1 MCLVFEYF
9 INSSMGG
16 NLPYTLT
23 TSHSH
28 PFWGQKRGSLHWQQ
42 PGYSVGLCYCLL
54 ITIRLNTNLPG
65 TMAMLMAFPDYYYLQ
80 TLHLPPPLSH
90 PMESVV
96 ILTFLSFDKLRH
108 FLSLPCSSKQ
118 QPAVTQ
124 YSVVFYIMPSMGGHI
139 VSDQLKAYH
148 TRQNELALENGC
160 VMWGVRVIV
169 PKKLQQ
175 QVLNEL
181 HQSHPG
187 MARMRTLA
195 HSHVWWPNLDHDIES
210 LVKACSQCQSVRSSP
225 PVAPLH
231 PWSWPTRPWQRIHV
245 DYAGPFRGRNF
256 LIVVDAHSKWPEV
269 IPMVS
274 TTSSATIHE
283 LRCLFSS
290 FGLPEQLVSDNGPQ
304 FTADEFKEFLKANHV
319 KHIRS
324 TPYHPSSN
332 GAAERFVRTFKQ
344 ALRTG
349 HHPELTFHQQLMSFL
364 LSYRTTPHTTT

>member
-1 MCLVFEYF
+1 
-9 INSSMGG
+9 
-16 NLPYTLT
+16 
-23 TSHSH
+23 
-28 PFWGQKRGSLHWQQ
+28 
-42 PGYSVGLCYCLL
+42 
-54 ITIRLNTNLPG
+54 
-65 TMAMLMAFPDYYYLQ
+65 
-80 TLHLPPPLSH
+80 
-90 PMESVV
+90 
-96 ILTFLSFDKLRH
+96 
-108 FLSLPCSSKQ
+108 
-118 QPAVTQ
+118 
-124 YSVVFYIMPSMGGHI
+124 MGGHI

-324 TPYHPSSN
+324 APYHPSCN

-364 LSYRTTPHTTT
+364 LSYRTTPHSTTQVTPASLFLKRDLSTRLDLLHPTMDQTVAISQAQQKQ

>member
-1 MCLVFEYF
+1 
-9 INSSMGG
+9 
-16 NLPYTLT
+16 
-23 TSHSH
+23 
-28 PFWGQKRGSLHWQQ
+28 
-42 PGYSVGLCYCLL
+42 
-54 ITIRLNTNLPG
+54 
-65 TMAMLMAFPDYYYLQ
+65 
-80 TLHLPPPLSH
+80 
-90 PMESVV
+90 
-96 ILTFLSFDKLRH
+96 
-108 FLSLPCSSKQ
+108 
-118 QPAVTQ
+118 
-124 YSVVFYIMPSMGGHI
+124 MGGHE

-175 QVLNEL
+175 HVLNEL

-187 MARMRTLA
+187 MARMKTLA
-195 HSHVWWPNLDHDIES
+195 RSHVWWPNLDHDIES

-324 TPYHPSSN
+324 AP
-332 GAAERFVRTFKQ
+332 
-344 ALRTG
+344 
-349 HHPELTFHQQLMSFL
+349 
-364 LSYRTTPHTTT
+364 